1 MARAKGIYRR
11 GDSPHWWIGIV
22 LPDGRRLR
30 QSAKTAKREEAEA
43 LLAKLKGEVFRARH
57 LGIKAER
64 TWQEAAVR
72 YLATKSQLRGIE
84 KQRAICR
91 QLDPYLGALKLHQI
105 NGDVIWRVSESGL
118 KHGNKPATVNRRLA
132 LIRSVLRM
140 ARDDWQWIDTM
151 PKVRLLGGEVE
162 RDRWLTRDEAKR
174 LIAGCAPH
182 LAAMV
187 RFALATGCRAREIAG
202 LEWSRVDLER
212 ATAWLDQTK
221 NGTPRGVPLN
231 RDAVGVLRGQVGKHR
246 RFCFTFRGEPIRYE
260 LTNSAWDTACEKA
273 GLTDLRFH
281 DLRHTWA
288 SWHRQAGTSCDELK
302 DLGGW
307 KTRSMVD
314 RYAKF
319 ATENLVAA
327 AARIETEGSE
337 SPNPAPKPPVKRM
350 AIEAKKREKTV
361 GNVIFTSRFP
371 HVRRSAA

>member
-1 MARAKGIYRR
+1 
-11 GDSPHWWIGIV
+11 
-22 LPDGRRLR
+22 
-30 QSAKTAKREEAEA
+30 
-43 LLAKLKGEVFRARH
+43 
-57 LGIKAER
+57 
-64 TWQEAAVR
+64 
-72 YLATKSQLRGIE
+72 
-84 KQRAICR
+84 
-91 QLDPYLGALKLHQI
+91 
-105 NGDVIWRVSESGL
+105 L

-132 LIRSVLRM
+132 LIRSILRM

-174 LIAGCAPH
+174 LIAGCASH

-231 RDAVGVLRGQVGKHR
+231 RDAVGVLCGQVGKHR

-327 AARIETEGSE
+327 AARIESDGGERPT
-337 SPNPAPKPPVKRM
+337 PAPVPPVKR
-350 AIEAKKREKTV
+350 AVIGARKKGKTV